1 MISIKN
7 TQPFISLVVQPIFYE
22 SLSNLTEI
30 QIIFRNTLLVDLDS
44 LSKDISKMN
53 LHISA
58 Q

>member
-44 LSKDISKMN
+44 LSKDIENESTY
-53 LHISA
+53 
-58 Q
+58 

>member
-53 LHISA
+53 LHISV